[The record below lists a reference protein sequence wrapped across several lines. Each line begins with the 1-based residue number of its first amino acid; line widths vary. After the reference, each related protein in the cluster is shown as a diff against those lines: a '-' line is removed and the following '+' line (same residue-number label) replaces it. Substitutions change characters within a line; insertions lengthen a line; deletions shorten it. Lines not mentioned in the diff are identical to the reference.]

1 MTVQP
6 TNAAVRSAG
15 WLPGIAVLGRGAALY
30 LVWVAMAG
38 TDLAELAVGLPAAAL
53 ATRASLKLLP
63 PGMAGLAPGALL
75 RFALD
80 LPVRSLIAGIG
91 VARLALGSGRL
102 EHAGIVACRLEL
114 PPGVARETFLAL
126 ASLQPGSLPV
136 EEREGGTALVQAI
149 DARDDVA
156 GAFSR
161 EQRRFAVALR
171 PGTGGDSAHG

>member
-6 TNAAVRSAG
+6 VTS
-15 WLPGIAVLGRGAALY
+15 VLGRGAALY
-30 LVWVAMAG
+30 LVWIAMAG
-38 TDLAELAVGLPAAAL
+38 TEIADLAVGLPAAAL
-53 ATRASLKLLP
+53 ATRVSLKLLP

-80 LPVRSLIAGIG
+80 LPVRSLIAGIE

-102 EHAGIVACRLEL
+102 EHAGIVACRLDL

-126 ASLQPGSLPV
+126 ASLQPGSLPL
-136 EEREGGTALVQAI
+136 EERDDGTALVQAI
-149 DARDDVA
+149 DARADVA
-156 GAFSR
+156 GAFAQ

-171 PGTGGDSAHG
+171 PGPGGDRAHG

>member
-6 TNAAVRSAG
+6 PNSAEM
-15 WLPGIAVLGRGAALY
+15 PPARFRGAAILGRAAVLY

-38 TDLAELAVGLPAAAL
+38 TAVADLAIGVPAAAL
-53 ATRASLKLLP
+53 ATYVSLKLLP

-75 RFALD
+75 RLSLG
-80 LPVRSLIAGIG
+80 LPVRSLIAGIK

-102 EHAGIVACRLEL
+102 EHAGIVACPLEL

-136 EEREGGTALVQAI
+136 EEREGGTALVQVI
-149 DARDDVA
+149 DARDDIA
-156 GAFSR
+156 GAFAQ

-171 PGTGGDSAHG
+171 PGTGGDSADG